1 MVIDKIENYS
11 RYKNI
16 SKRLAMAFEYI
27 TTTDFTKIAPGKY
40 DVDGDAI
47 FAIVQEYDTKEEADC
62 NLEGH
67 FKYID
72 IQYIVT
78 GEEIISVVPLTNQ
91 VPFTKDVE
99 KDYAFYD
106 CATSPIIISAGMFTI
121 FFQDDLHK
129 PCMKSGSVSKVKK
142 VVMKVLA

>member
-1 MVIDKIENYS
+1 MVIDKIENYG

-16 SKRLAMAFEYI
+16 SERLAKAFEYI
-27 TTTDFTKIAPGKY
+27 SRTDFNVIAPGKY
-40 DVDGDAI
+40 EVDGDAI
-47 FAIVQEYDTKEEADC
+47 FAIVQEYETKEEADC

-72 IQYIVT
+72 IQYVVS
-78 GEEIISVVPLTNQ
+78 GEEVISVMPLTNQ
-91 VPFTKDVE
+91 IPVTKNE
-99 KDYAFYD
+99 ENDYAFYD
-106 CATSPIIISAGMFTI
+106 CATSPITISAGMFTI

-129 PCMKSGSVSKVKK
+129 PCMKSGSVLKVKK

>member
-1 MVIDKIENYS
+1 MVVDKIENYG

-16 SKRLAMAFEYI
+16 SERLGKAFEYI
-27 TTTDFTKIAPGKY
+27 SATDFTKIAPGKY
-40 DVDGDAI
+40 EVDGDAI
-47 FAIVQEYDTKEEADC
+47 FAIVQEYDTKDEADC

-72 IQYIVT
+72 IQYIVS

-91 VPFTKDVE
+91 IPVTKNE
-99 KDYAFYD
+99 ENDYAFYN
-106 CATSPIIISAGMFTI
+106 CVASPITIRAGMFTI

>member
-1 MVIDKIENYS
+1 MVVDKIENYG

-16 SKRLAMAFEYI
+16 NERLAKAFEYLI
-27 TTTDFTKIAPGKY
+27 TTDFNIIEPGKY
-40 DVDGDAI
+40 EIDGDAI

-62 NLEGH
+62 YLEGH

-72 IQYIVT
+72 IQYIVS

-91 VPFTKDVE
+91 VPVTKNE
-99 KDYAFYD
+99 ENDYAFYE

-129 PCMKSGSVSKVKK
+129 PCMKSGSVTKVKK

>member
-1 MVIDKIENYS
+1 MVVDKIENYG
-11 RYKNI
+11 RYKYI
-16 SKRLAMAFEYI
+16 SERLTKAFEYLI
-27 TTTDFTKIAPGKY
+27 STDFNKIEPGKY
-40 DVDGDAI
+40 EIDGDVI
-47 FAIVQEYDTKEEADC
+47 FAIVQEYNTKEEPDC
-62 NLEGH
+62 HLEGH

-72 IQYIVT
+72 IQYIVS

-91 VPFTKDVE
+91 VPVTKNE
-99 KDYAFYD
+99 ENDYAFYD
-106 CATSPIIISAGMFTI
+106 CASSPITISAGMFTI